1 MSPFRHSCV
10 RGLRSASC
18 SDQSRRAWPW
28 RRGVAAM
35 AATGGLFL
43 IAGVAEA
50 GVTTPITWGAAQ
62 TITGDSDV
70 STSGSL
76 VYAYT
81 FGTTSV
87 AATTVNGVNF
97 AAFGISNT
105 PTTSS
110 ATVGSL
116 TLQEVPGV
124 LSSYS
129 NLGGSGAPFT
139 SLTSGYQALLSSGG
153 SADNPTTIT
162 VTLAG
167 LIAGHQYS
175 VQWWSSNSA
184 GVTGH
189 FGFSLGSTIAS
200 DFYSNQVTLS
210 STAGG
215 LGQYVIGTFTAV
227 ASALDFTLEAPSG
240 GPNAPLI
247 NALQL
252 RDLSATAVPGGGV
265 VGAVPAIVGLLRRRR
280 RS

>member
-1 MSPFRHSCV
+1 MSPSHHF
-10 RGLRSASC
+10 GGSASH
-18 SDQSRRAWPW
+18 SDQSRRTWPW
-28 RRGVAAM
+28 RRSVAAM
-35 AATGGLFL
+35 AATGGLIL
-43 IAGVAEA
+43 ITGVAEA

-62 TITGDSDV
+62 TISGDSDV

-124 LSSYS
+124 LASYS

-153 SADNPTTIT
+153 SADNPSTIT
-162 VTLAG
+162 VSLGG
-167 LIAGHQYS
+167 LIAGNQYS

-200 DFYSNQVTLS
+200 DPYANQVTLS

-227 ASALDFTLEAPSG
+227 SSVLDFTLEAPSVG
-240 GPNAPLI
+240 NNSPLI

-252 RDLSATAVPGGGV
+252 RDLSATGVPGGAGV
-265 VGAVPAIVGLLRRRR
+265 VGAVPAIVGLMRRRR